1 MKSEI
6 IAVVSVG
13 VVATGIIGGL
23 IGAIW
28 SDVGSDISYVRD
40 EIAAMRSDVADNSE
54 RLVRVEGKLE
64 EQSRRLAEIK
74 STIGAHEA
82 RFDQIEQTLVFH
94 GSTLNNIV
102 KVIALAGW
110 GDEGVA
116 IVENTGDKSA
126 PGYEVEA
133 QVIEPE
139 EDAAIVVA
147 EVAVSEVA
155 VIESEAPPLEVAEAP
170 TPEPSYTV
178 ITEKDSSFGNARRRV
193 TLEIEIVGA
202 DPAART
208 TIETMMQVAIRRHQV
223 DQPDAV
229 SVRLW
234 RSYEDDSNAQNRL
247 IYAPDGCGWSGD
259 DCAGESWTELLKGDL
274 PNG

>member
-13 VVATGIIGGL
+13 VVSTGIVAGL

-28 SDVGSDISYVRD
+28 SDVSADIGDVRE
-40 EIAAMRSDVADNSE
+40 EIAAMRSDVGDNRE
-54 RLVRVEGKLE
+54 RLARVEGKLE
-64 EQSRRLAEIK
+64 EQSRQLAEIK
-74 STIGAHEA
+74 STIGAHEV
-82 RFDQIEQTLVFH
+82 RFDQIEQTLVSH

-116 IVENTGDKSA
+116 IIENVADQPVSGGEVKAQVVEPEEPEEDATFVVA
-126 PGYEVEA
+126 EVI
-133 QVIEPE
+133 VIEPE
-139 EDAAIVVA
+139 EATAF
-147 EVAVSEVA
+147 
-155 VIESEAPPLEVAEAP
+155 EVAEAP

-178 ITEKDSSFGNARRRV
+178 VTEKDSSFGNVRRRV
-193 TLEIEIVGA
+193 TLEIEIAGA
-202 DPAART
+202 DPT
-208 TIETMMQVAIRRHQV
+208 SSMTIQTMMRAATDRYNL

-234 RSYEDDSNAQNRL
+234 RSYNEESSALNR
-247 IYAPDGCGWSGD
+247 IVYAPDGCGWAGN
-259 DCAGESWTELLKGDL
+259 DCTGELWTELLKGNI